1 MKFTPGNAK
10 QIPELLK
17 DMLALQ
23 REARYASPRPKKT
36 VATFLGNTITQSST
50 GVLSG
55 LTASITLDKY

>member
-23 REARYASPRPKKT
+23 REARHASARPKKQLRRFWGILLPNLAQEFYQ
-36 VATFLGNTITQSST
+36 V
-50 GVLSG
+50 
-55 LTASITLDKY
+55 

>member
-23 REARYASPRPKKT
+23 REARYASLRPKKNSCD
-36 VATFLGNTITQSST
+36 VFGEYYYPI
-50 GVLSG
+50 
-55 LTASITLDKY
+55 